1 MGAQAAIEG
10 LARCVKT
17 WPSMGPVVQIH
28 PRRKPPSSA
37 ELSCVVAID
46 DAAAAWQA
54 EIGGGSYALGLTVGI
69 VVPAADKEAAYKKI
83 AQIIDEIAAF
93 RLTMR
98 GQSLD
103 GTDGVVSATWGPLI
117 LADAKHDNT
126 ALVLGTMNVVAVVRV
141 DG

>member
-1 MGAQAAIEG
+1 MGAQAALEG
-10 LARCVKT
+10 LARCVKS

-37 ELSCVVAID
+37 ELACVVAID

-54 EIGGGSYALGLTVGI
+54 EMSNSYALGMSVGI
-69 VVPAADKEAAYKKI
+69 VVPAADKESAYKKI

-103 GTDGVVSATWGPLI
+103 GTDGVISANWGPLI
-117 LADAKHDNT
+117 LADAKYENT
-126 ALVLGTMNVVAVVRV
+126 ALVLGAIQVVATVQL
-141 DG
+141 DA